1 MTLKELY
8 QTVGGDY
15 DLATK
20 VLRMDKLID
29 KYIRK
34 LPGSTVFSDFARAGE
49 SMDAAALFD
58 SAHAIKGV
66 CSNLGLVGLARI
78 ASDISEEFRP
88 GKERKLSDEEVSGLI
103 KGLTDMYDMTV
114 KAISVYCEG

>member
-15 DLATK
+15 DQAIK

-29 KYIRK
+29 KHIRK
-34 LPGSTVFSDFARAGE
+34 LPGSTVFSDLASAGE
-49 SMDAAALFD
+49 AMDPVGLFE

-78 ASDISEEFRP
+78 AADLSEEFRP
-88 GKERKLSDEEVSGLI
+88 GKERKLSDEQVSELVKGLI
-103 KGLTDMYDMTV
+103 DMYDMTS
-114 KAISVYCEG
+114 KAISVYSEG